1 MRPNR
6 RGCTGYR
13 VCAEVALHGERI
25 RRPPLLGDEPVPHFC
40 GSEPPSGWGTA
51 SSRAAPLTFAGG
63 RGRSRRR
70 RLSADVRGGRWSC
83 RPAGRSMPSPSMT
96 PSIDDDDAVRWGS
109 SAEYERLGRNKI
121 SPVQVGQYAAQR
133 NTVVG
138 RPAAI
143 SRPITGSSRRRRDHA
158 GSAAIGGGPGSG
170 RSGRA
175 RAGEPARCGCFEWCE
190 LWPVA
195 TGRQ

>member
-51 SSRAAPLTFAGG
+51 SSRAAPLTVAGG

-70 RLSADVRGGRWSC
+70 RLSADVRGGPVVMPACGTFVAVVAVDGGDAARW
-83 RPAGRSMPSPSMT
+83 R
-96 PSIDDDDAVRWGS
+96 S

-121 SPVQVGQYAAQR
+121 SPVQVGQYAAQI

-138 RPAAI
+138 IPAAI
-143 SRPITGSSRRRRDHA
+143 SRPITGSSRRRRDRA
-158 GSAAIGGGPGSG
+158 GSAAIGRGPGSG

-190 LWPVA
+190 LWLVA
-195 TGRQ
+195 VERL